1 MKISAEYF
9 KTIQSR
15 LDIIANNLANVQTPG
30 FKSYLL
36 SLEESYDAQD
46 RSNTVAFYGGLPAPL
61 EPVVNPNLYVGRRID
76 FSQGSLIE
84 TGNPFDLAIQGEG
97 FFQVRTADGQ
107 MAYTRAGTFS
117 LDGERNLVNN
127 MGLKIEPEIVIP
139 SNVAKITI
147 DSNGT
152 IYGEIVAE
160 SSDSEDDSFFGD
172 FDDFDFSF
180 DDFFGEEEAATE
192 TNLVEIGVIPLFGFD
207 NPDGLE
213 QIGNNLYRA
222 TAASGEAIQGT
233 PGNDGFGVI
242 RSSMLEKSNTDLLN
256 SMTSMLQAQRAY
268 QIEARVT
275 QTQDQMIVEAIRMRG

>member
-9 KTIQSR
+9 KTIQNR
-15 LDIIANNLANVQTPG
+15 LDIISNNLSNAQTAG
-30 FKSYLL
+30 FKAQLL
-36 SLEESYDAQD
+36 SLEESYDAQE
-46 RSNTVAFYGGLPAPL
+46 RSYTVFFYGGLPAPI
-61 EPVVNPNLYVGRRID
+61 EPVVNPDLYVGRRID

-84 TGNPFDLAIQGEG
+84 TGNPLDLAIQGEG
-97 FFQVRTADGQ
+97 FFQVRTPDGQ
-107 MAYTRAGTFS
+107 VAYTRAGIFS

-127 MGLKIEPEIVIP
+127 LGMKIEPEIVVP
-139 SNVAKITI
+139 SNVKKII
-147 DSNGT
+147 VDPNGT
-152 IYGEIVAE
+152 VYGEIIAE
-160 SSDSEDDSFFGD
+160 SSDSEGDSF

-180 DDFFGEEEAATE
+180 DDFFFDFGEQEETAE
-192 TNLVEIGVIPLFGFD
+192 TNLVEIGTIPLFRFN

-233 PGNDGFGVI
+233 PGTDGFGVI

-256 SMTSMLQAQRAY
+256 SMTNMLQAQRAY